1 MPFVR
6 DRNAAPI
13 PMPRSPSMKRL
24 RLLAL
29 LAAPLALTCLH
40 GRGAF
45 ADAGVAPA
53 PAPASSTVV
62 VRIGDRTITSAAIEK
77 ALAGVPAF
85 ELAALGSTNR
95 EILRKYV
102 DEAIVHEELLA
113 AAARTKGAL
122 DERGVKLQLTK
133 ALASSLVRK
142 ELAAIG
148 TRDDVPLDEVK
159 AYYDA
164 HVADYQQP
172 ERVRIWHLVV
182 ATKEAADAALAKVK
196 KDPTREGWPKL
207 VAETSLD
214 LNSNKSSGDLGFVS
228 ADGKTSEPK
237 IAVPLEVAKAAFAL
251 KDGELVAEPVK
262 SAVGYHVVWRK
273 GSVPATART
282 LADETLTI
290 RAILYEQKC
299 EKTYKALVD
308 RLRGQA
314 KIEIDEQALPLVTVE
329 VAPRVAPKQPASV
342 SASAPTK

>member
-1 MPFVR
+1 MPLVR
-6 DRNAAPI
+6 ARNASHAAPT
-13 PMPRSPSMKRL
+13 SVKRL
-24 RLLAL
+24 RFLAL
-29 LAAPLALTCLH
+29 LAAPLVATCLL
-40 GRGAF
+40 GRGAA
-45 ADAGVAPA
+45 ADAGVAPSV
-53 PAPASSTVV
+53 APASSAVV
-62 VRIGDRTITSAAIEK
+62 VRIGERTISAADIER
-77 ALAGVPAF
+77 ALAGVPNF
-85 ELAALGSTNR
+85 ELAALGSTKQ
-95 EILRKYV
+95 EILRRYV

-113 AAARTKGAL
+113 AAARGKGAPG
-122 DERGVKLQLTK
+122 ERGVQLQLTK
-133 ALASSLVRK
+133 SLASALVRK

-182 ATKEAADAALAKVK
+182 ASKEAADAALAKVK

-237 IAVPLEVAKAAFAL
+237 VAVPLEVAKAAFTL
-251 KDGELVAEPVK
+251 KDGEVAAEPVK
-262 SAVGYHVVWRK
+262 TAVGFHVVWRK

-290 RAILYEQKC
+290 RAILFEQKR

-308 RLRGQA
+308 RLRGQT
-314 KIEIDEQALPLVTVE
+314 KIDIDDQALPLVTVE
-329 VAPRVAPKQPASV
+329 VAPRVAPKQPASA
-342 SASAPTK
+342 SASTK